1 MKETICT
8 IAGIAGSF
16 IAGMFGGW
24 DASLATLLI
33 FMGADYITG
42 LIVAAVGK
50 SQKSENGHL
59 SSLIGWKGLAK
70 KGVSMLLV
78 LVAVRLDIILGTSYI
93 RDGVCIAFM
102 VNELISIV
110 ENAGLLGVPMPEIL
124 TKAIDL
130 LQGKSDSGKDD

>member
-1 MKETICT
+1 MKETIC
-8 IAGIAGSF
+8 AVLGVMGSF
-16 IAGMFGGW
+16 IAGLFGGW

-33 FMGADYITG
+33 FMGVDYLTG
-42 LIVAAVGK
+42 LIVAATGK

-70 KGVSMLLV
+70 KCVSLLLV
-78 LVAVRLDIILGTSYI
+78 LVAVRLDIVLGTSYI

-102 VNELISIV
+102 CNELISII
-110 ENAGLLGVPMPEIL
+110 ENAGLLGVPLPEIL

-130 LQGKSDSGKDD
+130 LQSKGKEE